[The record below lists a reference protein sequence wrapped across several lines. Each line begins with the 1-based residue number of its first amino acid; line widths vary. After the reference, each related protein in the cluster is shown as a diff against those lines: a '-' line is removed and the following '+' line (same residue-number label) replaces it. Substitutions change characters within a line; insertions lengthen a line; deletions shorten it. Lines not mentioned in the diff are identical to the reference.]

1 LASRADAREGEP
13 MPELVE
19 QFSDSLAAVVERT
32 GPSVLRVEGRR
43 HRAASG
49 VAWSEDVVVTTHH
62 ALEWDEI
69 TVGLP
74 EGKTDKASLV
84 GRDPGTDL
92 AALRVHGARLVP
104 GSWTDLDGLKVGH
117 LVLAISRPGRTA
129 QARLGIVAALADGWR
144 TPSGGK
150 VDRYLQTDISMHHG
164 FSGSAL
170 VDMGGRVRGL
180 NTAGLLRG
188 TATAMPAATV
198 RRVVES
204 LLAHGQVRRGYLGI
218 GAQPVRLPG
227 GAEGGQAAAL
237 LVSSVQ
243 ADSPAS
249 RAGLML
255 GDVLLALDG
264 HPLTHPADLLPLLDE
279 ERIGAAS
286 RARVLRGGEVR
297 EVEVVVAARPERD

>member
-1 LASRADAREGEP
+1 MTEP
-13 MPELVE
+13 LE
-19 QFSDSLAAVVERT
+19 QFSDALAAVVERT
-32 GPSVLRVEGRR
+32 APSVVRVEGRR
-43 HRAASG
+43 RGAASG

-62 ALEWDEI
+62 ALEFDEVS
-69 TVGLP
+69 VGLP
-74 EGKTDKASLV
+74 EGRAHQASLV

-92 AALRVHGARLVP
+92 AVLRVPGAGLAPAAWADV
-104 GSWTDLDGLKVGH
+104 DGLKVGH
-117 LVLAISRPGRTA
+117 LVLAVSRPGRTA
-129 QARLGIVAALADGWR
+129 QARLGMVAALADGWR

-150 VDRYLQTDISMHHG
+150 VDRYLQTDLALHSG

-170 VDMGGRVRGL
+170 VDSAGRVRGL
-180 NTAGLLRG
+180 NTAGLLRA
-188 TATAMPAATV
+188 TATAMPTATV

-227 GAEGGQAAAL
+227 GVEGGQAAAL
-237 LVSSVQ
+237 LISSVQ

-249 RAGLML
+249 RGGLML

-264 HPLTHPADLLPLLDE
+264 HPLAHPADLLPLLDE
-279 ERIGAAS
+279 DRIGTTS

-297 EVEVVVAARPERD
+297 EVEIVIGARTDRD